1 MSTEAGP
8 GIQIGEPAPSFAMP
22 AVNRDGMVSLD
33 DFRGKTP
40 LLIGLFRGLHCPF
53 CRRQIVL
60 LGSTQD
66 KLRDLGVQTLAVV
79 NTRLERAQLYYKYK
93 PARVLLGADADAAT
107 HRAFRVPDVK
117 VVEDSTAS
125 KWPLR
130 ITVAEISQV
139 RVNPTGELAEPTPL
153 FEAMEKLN
161 ARDGFEPTEVD
172 REMVNARPVQSTAHF
187 LLDREGIVRWRHLE
201 ATDHMADVV
210 KFPSDAQILEA
221 ARSLPR

>member
-1 MSTEAGP
+1 MTTEVRP
-8 GIQIGEPAPSFAMP
+8 GIEVGEAAPSFAMP

-33 DFRGKTP
+33 DFRGKAP

-60 LGSTQD
+60 LGATQD
-66 KLRDLGVQTLAVV
+66 KLRALGVETLAVV
-79 NTRLERAQLYYKYK
+79 NTRLERAQLYYKYR
-93 PARVLLGADADAAT
+93 PARVLLGADPDAAT
-107 HRAFRVPDVK
+107 HQAFRVPDVK
-117 VVEDSTAS
+117 VVEDPATSR
-125 KWPLR
+125 WPLR

-161 ARDGFEPTEVD
+161 AKDGFQGTEVD
-172 REMVNARPVQSTAHF
+172 QEIVNARPAQTTAHF
-187 LLDREGIVRWRHLE
+187 LLDRDGIVRWRHLE

-210 KFPSDAQILEA
+210 KFPSDVQILEA